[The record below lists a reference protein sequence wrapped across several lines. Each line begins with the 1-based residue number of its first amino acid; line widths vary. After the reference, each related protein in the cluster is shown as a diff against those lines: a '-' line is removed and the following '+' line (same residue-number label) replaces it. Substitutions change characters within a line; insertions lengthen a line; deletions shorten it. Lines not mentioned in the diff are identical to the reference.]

1 MTSIEAH
8 KESIKALVKDVEE
21 KLRAEI
27 AVERQKL
34 IGFTCSEVS
43 CDMLAVLLHKKNL
56 IDPGFNVNHRF
67 FSSIKTAEVK
77 FSFEFPS
84 KKELLFLLVKQE
96 EYRNLLCYG
105 KPKEKTIVVKCIENL
120 FEIKKIIEK
129 IIGEKL

>member
-8 KESIKALVKDVEE
+8 KESVKELVEDVEE

-27 AVERQKL
+27 TIRRQKL
-34 IGFTCSEVS
+34 IGFACSEAA
-43 CDMLAVLLHKKNL
+43 CDLLAILLHKENL

-67 FSSIKTAEVK
+67 FASEKISKNK
-77 FSFEFPS
+77 FDFEFPS
-84 KKELLFLLVKQE
+84 KNRLIPLLVKQD

-105 KPKEKTIVVKCIENL
+105 KPKEKGEVTKCIGNL

-129 IIGEKL
+129 EIGEEI